1 MQMTKCDRCG
11 KIYHQYHNGSGIVS
25 RRIYDDTNITGPTL
39 DLKMDLCQE
48 CMQRCQD
55 FINNKDEI

>member
-25 RRIYDDTNITGPTL
+25 RRMYDDTNITGPTL
-39 DLKMDLCQE
+39 DLKMDFCQE
-48 CMQRCQD
+48 CMRRFQD